1 MMLWLQLDDFLRDAY
16 RYLQIMAVALEQ
28 VEWDQGD
35 GGNPAYQESFRKVM
49 QRLRLVRIYPVC
61 NFCRS

>member
-1 MMLWLQLDDFLRDAY
+1 MDVFLRDAY

-28 VEWDQGD
+28 VEWDKGNN
-35 GGNPAYQESFRKVM
+35 GNPAYQENFRKVM

-61 NFCRS
+61 N